1 MSEVSMEVDEPCAG
15 EEVWRESVQFIADT
29 LPSCVPCP
37 TDPGKRAVAALAA
50 RIARA
55 SLKINDL
62 RPPREELAQL
72 VALFGLSSPHFTS
85 VIEESSLPCIVVI
98 PGEGLGIVRE
108 RLPSGAYLLSTRG
121 GVSQRSSFT
130 RNSQFLT
137 FEIPESPNSAA
148 SPTAAREVLYRFFF
162 ARKAW
167 IVQLFLASTLASFL
181 LLATSFYSMQVYDR
195 VVANGGIPTLV
206 VLTIGVLL
214 AIGVE
219 FLLKLTRMSISHA
232 ALKRIEIEMAS
243 HVFQVTL
250 DIRLDAFPPTLG
262 GLAAQLR
269 GFEAIKAFLAARTL
283 FLVCDL
289 PFSLFFLGVIYLL
302 GGTPIVL
309 VPTVSLALALASGFL
324 FNRRIHRHAA
334 QERTASRNRQGQLIE
349 ALRNIELVKA
359 YRAGWRMQG
368 SWNAL
373 TKKEVFAGSQ
383 ARASGEVAAAI
394 GATIQQASYVGLVA
408 SGAYLAVTDA
418 TMTTGSIVA
427 CSILSGRI
435 FAPIA
440 KIPSLLVQWGH
451 AKEALERLEKIFAC
465 QRDHG
470 QILRPLRISASA
482 GSLELRDIVFAY
494 GPHSPEISLTHLS
507 IAAGE
512 KVAILG
518 RVGAGKS
525 TVLKMIAGL
534 IKPRSGQVLVDGLDI
549 FSITPDRRAE
559 LIGYL
564 GQNPGLI
571 QGTVR
576 ENLLMGH
583 AHIDDDALIA
593 ACKQTGLMEILM
605 MRHQGFE
612 SPIHE
617 NGSGFSG
624 GQRQL
629 IALTRLLLVK
639 PRVWLLDE
647 PTAALD
653 GLGEGRVLA
662 TLRQAIAE
670 EDTLVLVTPKVPPL
684 DLVDRVIVI
693 NGSSI
698 LFDGPKERVLAS

>member
-1 MSEVSMEVDEPCAG
+1 MAFASNGSE
-15 EEVWRESVQFIADT
+15 
-29 LPSCVPCP
+29 
-37 TDPGKRAVAALAA
+37 
-50 RIARA
+50 A
-55 SLKINDL
+55 SLFFQLLCEKIIHAERFL
-62 RPPREELAQL
+62 Q
-72 VALFGLSSPHFTS
+72 
-85 VIEESSLPCIVVI
+85 VV
-98 PGEGLGIVRE
+98 
-108 RLPSGAYLLSTRG
+108 
-121 GVSQRSSFT
+121 
-130 RNSQFLT
+130 
-137 FEIPESPNSAA
+137 EIDN
-148 SPTAAREVLYRFFF
+148 
-162 ARKAW
+162 
-167 IVQLFLASTLASFL
+167 
-181 LLATSFYSMQVYDR
+181 
-195 VVANGGIPTLV
+195 
-206 VLTIGVLL
+206 LL
-214 AIGVE
+214 AIEVATDNFRGEIDFGGERRIRADCSGDAAHRGRIVDD
-219 FLLKLTRMSISHA
+219 FLQPPSRLGIA
-232 ALKRIEIEMAS
+232 A
-243 HVFQVTL
+243 
-250 DIRLDAFPPTLG
+250 
-262 GLAAQLR
+262 
-269 GFEAIKAFLAARTL
+269 
-283 FLVCDL
+283 CDL
-289 PFSLFFLGVIYLL
+289 LQDRLTFARIDLMVGV
-302 GGTPIVL
+302 GG
-309 VPTVSLALALASGFL
+309 S
-324 FNRRIHRHAA
+324 
-334 QERTASRNRQGQLIE
+334 
-349 ALRNIELVKA
+349 
-359 YRAGWRMQG
+359 
-368 SWNAL
+368 
-373 TKKEVFAGSQ
+373 
-383 ARASGEVAAAI
+383 
-394 GATIQQASYVGLVA
+394 
-408 SGAYLAVTDA
+408 
-418 TMTTGSIVA
+418 
-427 CSILSGRI
+427 
-435 FAPIA
+435 
-440 KIPSLLVQWGH
+440 
-451 AKEALERLEKIFAC
+451 
-465 QRDHG
+465 DHG
-470 QILRPLRISASA
+470 QIIRPLRISASA

-693 NGSSI
+693 DGSSI
-698 LFDGPKERVLAS
+698 LFDGSKERVLAS